1 MLRQRVRRWRLIHR
15 SSTPSRATRALA
27 WFGLTH
33 ADVAHLRVQET
44 RHARLLARRV
54 VARRPAVTLVVGPS
68 GSGKSTV
75 LGALAR
81 TLKRR
86 ELAHVH
92 TSLHASLHADLRAD
106 LRADASPASSAPAS
120 VLDFAPEAP
129 IVDIPRTTLPGAISL
144 LSRVGL
150 GEARL
155 LALLPSELSDGQRA
169 RYRLALA
176 LNDALQLRE
185 RHAHAWVLIDE
196 FGTGLDRTTR
206 RALALAL
213 ARFCAVRPGL
223 HMVLSTTDDDVLERL
238 APDAL
243 IETQLGRRP
252 RAHFRPTRAKG
263 RATPGAA
270 SVRQR
275 SQDANREAA

>member
-1 MLRQRVRRWRLIHR
+1 MTDR
-15 SSTPSRATRALA
+15 SSTRSRATRALA
-27 WFGLTH
+27 WFGLT
-33 ADVAHLRVQET
+33 ARDVAHLRAQET
-44 RHARLLARRV
+44 RHARVLARRV
-54 VARRPAVTLVVGPS
+54 IARRPALTLLVGPS

-75 LGALAR
+75 LDALAR
-81 TLKRR
+81 SLRR
-86 ELAHVH
+86 RSLAHVH
-92 TSLHASLHADLRAD
+92 TSMHASLHASRLG
-106 LRADASPASSAPAS
+106 ASQRPHAPSS
-120 VLDFAPEAP
+120 VLDYAPEAP

-169 RYRLALA
+169 RYHLALA

-206 RALALAL
+206 RALALTL
-213 ARFCAVRPGL
+213 ARFCRVRPGL

-243 IETQLGRRP
+243 VVTRLGRRP
-252 RAHFRPTRAKG
+252 RAHFRPTHAR
-263 RATPGAA
+263 R
-270 SVRQR
+270 R
-275 SQDANREAA
+275 SARGPSPMPRGCEDGKREAA

>member
-1 MLRQRVRRWRLIHR
+1 VIHR
-15 SSTPSRATRALA
+15 TSTPSRATRALA
-27 WFGLTH
+27 WFGLTA
-33 ADVAHLRVQET
+33 ADIAHLRVQET

-54 VARRPAVTLVVGPS
+54 IARRPGITLLVGPS

-75 LGALAR
+75 LDALAR
-81 TLKRR
+81 SLRR
-86 ELAHVH
+86 RTLAHVH
-92 TSLHASLHADLRAD
+92 TSMHAALHVSLPTSRTGAGAGSRSL
-106 LRADASPASSAPAS
+106 PS
-120 VLDFAPEAP
+120 VLDYAPEAP

-169 RYRLALA
+169 RYRLALT

-206 RALALAL
+206 RALALTL

-243 IETQLGRRP
+243 IETRLGRRP
-252 RAHFRPTRAKG
+252 RAHFRPSRARG
-263 RATPGAA
+263 RSEAGVA

-275 SQDANREAA
+275 SHDANREAA